1 MFYGNY
7 DRNTIVTRNL
17 NEQPKAKLV
26 RLVPVTY
33 HRWPTVRLEI
43 YHSKGTIVV
52 DSVIA
57 RYIHR
62 DLHDTVILLYSYFK
76 KVVSRSGRWS
86 VCQRPFKFLFKSKTK
101 QNFLAY

>member
-1 MFYGNY
+1 MFSGNY

-17 NEQPKAKLV
+17 NEQPKAKLI

-33 HRWPTVRLEI
+33 NRWPAVRLEI

-52 DSVIA
+52 DSFIA

-62 DLHDTVILLYSYFK
+62 DLHDTVTGF
-76 KVVSRSGRWS
+76 
-86 VCQRPFKFLFKSKTK
+86 SK
-101 QNFLAY
+101 LEEEYA